1 MVKSLTLIIAAIFT
15 FLNIGCSKA
24 GDSCSYNTAVK
35 FEQGKI
41 LSYPD
46 FTAEYTGIRTVTKD
60 LPNGNKIT
68 FRYHD
73 FKINSA
79 AEQKTVSWS
88 SGTGDI
94 APVRFETAGKKFE
107 LELSYS
113 EELKTKLS
121 ENELVIVKK

>member
-1 MVKSLTLIIAAIFT
+1 MNRLNFCIIALITLFH
-15 FLNIGCSKA
+15 IGCSKA

-35 FEQGKI
+35 FEQGII

-46 FTAEYTGIRTVTKD
+46 FTAVYTGVRTVTKD
-60 LPNGNKIT
+60 LPNGNNIT
-68 FRYHD
+68 IKYHD

-79 AEQKTVSWS
+79 AEQKTISWS

-94 APVRFETAGKKFE
+94 APVRFETAGKNFE